1 MKNDTQTRGE
11 QATQYN
17 EDQDLDSTLGSSAL
31 DHLSDSAQSVLEK
44 SHSQPLWGEEF
55 VSTYIKTGNTMSF
68 NNSTLHTASM
78 LALASRT
85 LRGTKIQANNNKIP
99 PAIHPIAIQKS
110 GTGKSP
116 AFKYTQMVAE
126 MADISFR
133 SQTDLTEAGLIG
145 TVEDGD
151 SVRGVAAQAEIVG
164 FEEMSTLFRLA
175 EREHSSNL
183 GEHLNQIMD
192 NKRVQKDLAHGTI
205 DYKPTC
211 TLFGTTYPPE
221 DLDLKRLMNN
231 GTLAR
236 FFFFFK
242 EIDRTFYR
250 DTLSEVIDSIVS
262 DDSTGELSWTDFI
275 NNVGRLGTTLQLIGA
290 HYDSGFV
297 FSFDFEPE
305 DLDLEDRMWSVYEDY
320 PEMTKEIVEPAIIR
334 YGIHA
339 FRIGAVMA
347 ALDCCSESV
356 SLSHMDQ
363 AMDIFEESWR
373 QMLDYYN
380 VNYQQDIA
388 ESESENATKF
398 KIVQALAHHDSL
410 SQSELA
416 EKVDVTTRTVRKH
429 TDTLFQADKITE
441 SGGNGTKKM
450 YSLAEG

>member
-1 MKNDTQTRGE
+1 MSKTS
-11 QATQYN
+11 
-17 EDQDLDSTLGSSAL
+17 DSPPVSPDL
-31 DHLSDSAQSVLEK
+31 DHLSDGAKSVLED
-44 SHSQPLWGEEF
+44 SQYQPLWGEEF
-55 VSTYIKTGNTMSF
+55 VSTYIKMGNTMSF
-68 NNSTLHTASM
+68 NNSKLHTASM

-116 AFKYTQMVAE
+116 AFKYAQMIAE

-145 TVEDGD
+145 TTEDGEP
-151 SVRGVAAQAEIVG
+151 VRGVAAQAEIVG

-205 DYKPTC
+205 SYKPKC

-221 DLDLKRLMNN
+221 DLDLKRLLNN

-242 EIDRTFYR
+242 EIDRAFYR
-250 DTLSEVIDSIVS
+250 DTLSEVIDSIIS
-262 DDSTGELSWTDFI
+262 DDGTEELSRADFV
-275 NNVGRLGTTLQLIGA
+275 NNVGRLGKALQIIRA

-347 ALDCCSESV
+347 ALDRCSECV
-356 SLSHMDQ
+356 SLSHMEQ
-363 AMDIFEESWR
+363 AMDLFEQSWR

-380 VNYQQDIA
+380 ENYQQDIA
-388 ESESENATKF
+388 ELESETETKF
-398 KIVQALAHHDSL
+398 KIVQTLAQHGSL
-410 SQSELA
+410 SQSDVA
-416 EKVDVTTRTVRKH
+416 EKVDVTTRTIRKH
-429 TDTLFQADKITE
+429 TDTLLLAGVIEE
-441 SGGNGTKKM
+441 SGGNGRKKM